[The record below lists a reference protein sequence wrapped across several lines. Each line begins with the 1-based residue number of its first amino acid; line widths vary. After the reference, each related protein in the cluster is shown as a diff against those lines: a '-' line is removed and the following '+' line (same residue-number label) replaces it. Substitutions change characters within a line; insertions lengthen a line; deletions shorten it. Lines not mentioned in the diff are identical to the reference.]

1 MVQNMLTFSLK
12 PQPSKHEGKDS
23 NLQLCLLWDTPEIEE
38 WLYLPKWATF
48 KLTQIQRDRLVKAEA
63 VC

>member
-1 MVQNMLTFSLK
+1 MQVRI
-12 PQPSKHEGKDS
+12 PSC
-23 NLQLCLLWDTPEIEE
+23 NCLLWDTPEIEE

-48 KLTQIQRDRLVKAEA
+48 KLTQIQHDCLVKAEA